1 MTSFSER
8 RASVL
13 DLKDHF
19 LLLNLTHG
27 LAGIEPCRMHR
38 RVEDGFAAESNPRNQ
53 ALVLNFFDCHANVLD
68 LEDHFLLLNLT
79 HEAATIEIRRMD
91 RRIKDKFAAESD
103 PKSKALVLSFFDC
116 LANVLDLEDHFLLL
130 NLTPGARPSAVQ
142 VPTSMHLPSLTT
154 TPISPPGKVVCGT
167 VDDDDGIYPPPPPP
181 RHGVDTVQRG
191 RHNGLP
197 GYVPTHG
204 RAAWPVD
211 DCVELECAL
220 LTDVLGEVRYLT
232 GRMRQDADTQK
243 VCSEWRFAAMV
254 VDRLCLWLFSIFTVV
269 SSGAI
274 FLSAPD
280 AINTY

>member
-27 LAGIEPCRMHR
+27 LAEIEPCRMHR

-53 ALVLNFFDCHANVLD
+53 ALVLNFFDCH
-68 LEDHFLLLNLT
+68 
-79 HEAATIEIRRMD
+79 
-91 RRIKDKFAAESD
+91 
-103 PKSKALVLSFFDC
+103 
-116 LANVLDLEDHFLLL
+116 ANVLDLEDHFLLL

-274 FLSAPD
+274 LLSAPD